1 VENVNVWG
9 RSKAGRVLVPAPLSP
24 PDHASEQGL
33 TPKSVFPWQF
43 KNLEI
48 VSNRA

>member
-1 VENVNVWG
+1 VSVWG
-9 RSKAGRVLVPAPLSP
+9 RSKAGRVFVPARVSL

-48 VSNRA
+48 VPDRV